1 MFLFSATIDLYCI
14 ALEGYFFLD
23 FVSNKVD
30 ISIFPGVIRLHLL
43 ASRIIPSML
52 MMVRNSIL
60 NNLYLQNPNTFS
72 NVHSDSLKGET
83 NVFSVDPCL

>member
-1 MFLFSATIDLYCI
+1 MFLFSAMIDLYCI
-14 ALEGYFFLD
+14 ALEGYFFLY
-23 FVSNKVD
+23 FVSKKVD
-30 ISIFPGVIRLHLL
+30 ISIFPGVRCLLFL

-52 MMVRNSIL
+52 MMIRNSTL
-60 NNLYLQNPNTFS
+60 NNLYLQNPKTLS